1 MNLEEILRN
10 ALDGNTISR
19 MSQTLGTDQTTTT
32 NAIQV
37 ALPMLLGG
45 LAKNSSTPD
54 GATSLL
60 GALDRDHDG
69 SVLDDVG
76 GFVANY
82 GSGDGGG
89 ILGHVFGNRTG
100 AIEQGVSQTTG
111 LNSGTTAQL
120 LIMLAPIVMGALG
133 RAKQQGSL
141 DQSNLPAA
149 LSGATQQMGGNSGTF
164 GMLSQL
170 LDRNKDGSAVDDVLR
185 MASGFFG
192 K

>member
-1 MNLEEILRN
+1 MNLEEILGN

-89 ILGHVFGNRTG
+89 ILAHVFGNRTG

-120 LIMLAPIVMGALG
+120 LMMLAPIVMGALG

-170 LDRNKDGSAVDDVLR
+170 LDSNKDGSAVDDVLR

>member
-1 MNLEEILRN
+1 MNVEEILGQ
-10 ALDGNTISR
+10 ALEGNTISR
-19 MSQTLGTDQTTTT
+19 MSQTLGTDQGTTT

-37 ALPMLLGG
+37 ALPMLLGA
-45 LAKNSSTPD
+45 LANNSSTPE
-54 GATSLL
+54 GASSLL

-82 GSGDGGG
+82 GLGNGEG
-89 ILGHVFGNRTG
+89 ILGHVFGGRVG
-100 AIEQGVSQTTG
+100 AVQQGVSQTTG
-111 LNSGTTAQL
+111 LNAGSTTQL
-120 LIMLAPIVMGALG
+120 LMMLAPIVMGALG
-133 RAKQQGSL
+133 RANRQGSL

-164 GMLSQL
+164 GMLAQL
-170 LDRNKDGSAVDDVLR
+170 LDSNKDGSAVDDVLR

>member
-1 MNLEEILRN
+1 MNLEEILGQ

-19 MSQTLGTDQTTTT
+19 MSQTLGTDQAATT

-37 ALPMLLGG
+37 ALPMLLSG

-54 GATSLL
+54 GASSLL

-82 GSGDGGG
+82 GSANGGG

-120 LIMLAPIVMGALG
+120 LMMLAPIVMGALG

-149 LSGATQQMGGNSGTF
+149 LSEATQQMGGNSGAF

-170 LDRNKDGSAVDDVLR
+170 LDSNKDGSAVDDVLR